1 MSTDTIRV
9 LIAAGFFMLL
19 LFLRLESDRFGAAE
33 YDEPGRRRGGLW
45 TRLSW
50 YLIGLALL
58 AGIWYVHPAPHD
70 TLYLLVGHPVDV
82 LLFGALL
89 AFLGAAQAA
98 AFAWYRYGYFRL
110 PPPAGYP
117 GAAVNSIAT
126 AVIDEAAF
134 RGVLLGTLVTV
145 GLPGAGAILVATLS
159 YAIATRLAAP
169 GRHPYMVLLALG
181 MGIAF
186 GAATL
191 ATGGLGAAIIGH
203 AVTSFALFVYT
214 GHAGQAQAVGR
225 EPEELEELKR
235 IPEGWQ
241 DVRRQPVA
249 AGAAAPD
256 EFEEIGPPG
265 FLDRTARRAA
275 AARRTVAARHSRGIV
290 AWTGAGGRSP
300 RVGARRPSR

>member
-19 LFLRLESDRFGAAE
+19 ILLRLESDRFGAAE

-45 TRLSW
+45 ARLSW

-58 AGIWYVHPAPHD
+58 AAIYHVHPAPHD
-70 TLYLLVGHPVDV
+70 VLNLLVGRPTDV

-110 PPPAGYP
+110 PPPEDYP
-117 GAAVNSIAT
+117 EAAVNSIVT
-126 AVIDEAAF
+126 AVIDEATF
-134 RGVLLGTLVTV
+134 RGALLGTLVAM
-145 GLPGAGAILVATLS
+145 GLPGVAAILLATLT

-186 GAATL
+186 GVATL
-191 ATGGLGAAIIGH
+191 VTGGLGAAIIGH
-203 AVTSFALFVYT
+203 AVASFALFVCT
-214 GHAGQAQAVGR
+214 GHAGQAQPVGR
-225 EPEELEELKR
+225 EPEELESQKQT
-235 IPEGWQ
+235 PEGWQ
-241 DVRRQPVA
+241 DVRRGVA
-249 AGAAAPD
+249 PAGTEPGD
-256 EFEEIGPPG
+256 FEEIGPSG
-265 FLDRTARRAA
+265 FVDRTARRAA
-275 AARRTVAARHSRGIV
+275 TARHSGGIMTW
-290 AWTGAGGRSP
+290 ARAAGQRPYAGGR
-300 RVGARRPSR
+300 RRSR